1 MGFLDN
7 PNVRTALMVV
17 VIVGA
22 LNWGLVEFLDFGL
35 IQDGLG
41 FASGS
46 TEYQAT
52 VGVIAASAVAKG
64 FVLFE
69 EM

>member
-41 FASGS
+41 FSSGS